1 MLWRYIKAQLMVL
14 LCGGLVGPIF
24 LAVYF
29 ATGQGSL
36 LKWMF
41 YVGLLITAAD
51 ILIAL
56 ALVNFGAKSA
66 AKAAALEQSGVL
78 ALAQITGMGE
88 TGTRIND
95 QPLVKLQLHIAG
107 PGIAPFNAQDRVIA
121 SVTRLGNL
129 TSRKLVVLVN
139 PATQEY
145 QIDWERSALING
157 LVPATFTI
165 AEDNRTYDLSGHT
178 GALLEILQILKANG
192 IGMNNMIDLRSN
204 PAARQQVQAVV
215 RRAAAQQEPAGPVR
229 RRLQAHRHRRSTP
242 PRRCRPANPPPRSG
256 CRNSKRC
263 GRRALSPKRS
273 TPPNERKSSPS
284 CNQPGLKKRCCSGDC
299 PRRGRRCGVLGNGCD

>member
-1 MLWRYIKAQLMVL
+1 MVL

-29 ATGQGSL
+29 ATGQDSI

-51 ILIAL
+51 VLIAL
-56 ALVNFGAKSA
+56 ALANFGAKSA
-66 AKAAALEQSGVL
+66 AKTAALEQTGML

-95 QPLVKLQLHIAG
+95 QPVVKLQLHIEG
-107 PGIAPFNAQDRVIA
+107 PGIAPFDSQDRVIA

-129 TSRKLVVLVN
+129 TNRKLVVLVD
-139 PATQEY
+139 PATQQH

-157 LVPATFTI
+157 LVPATFTV
-165 AEDNRTYDLSGHT
+165 AEDNRTYDLSGQT
-178 GALLEILQILKANG
+178 GALMEILQILKANG

-204 PAARQQVQAVV
+204 PAARQQVQAIV
-215 RRAAAQQEPAGPVR
+215 RRAAAQQAPVR
-229 RRLQAHRHRRSTP
+229 PGPPPTSGTPPPPQYPAMAPEPSTSQRLQELETLRATGAVSEEEYNAKRRQI
-242 PRRCRPANPPPRSG
+242 
-256 CRNSKRC
+256 
-263 GRRALSPKRS
+263 LSD
-273 TPPNERKSSPS
+273 
-284 CNQPGLKKRCCSGDC
+284 L
-299 PRRGRRCGVLGNGCD
+299 

>member
-1 MLWRYIKAQLMVL
+1 MVWRYIKAQLMVL

-29 ATGQGSL
+29 ATGQDSI

-51 ILIAL
+51 VLIAL
-56 ALVNFGAKSA
+56 ALANFGAKSA
-66 AKAAALEQSGVL
+66 AKTAALEQTGVL

-95 QPLVKLQLHIAG
+95 QPVVKLQLHIEG
-107 PGIAPFNAQDRVIA
+107 PGIAPFDSQDRVIA

-129 TSRKLVVLVN
+129 TNRKLVVLVE
-139 PATQEY
+139 PTTQQH

-157 LVPATFTI
+157 LVPATFTV
-165 AEDNRTYDLSGHT
+165 AEDNRTYDLSGQT
-178 GALLEILQILKANG
+178 GALMEILQILKANG

-204 PAARQQVQAVV
+204 PAARQQVQAIV
-215 RRAAAQQEPAGPVR
+215 RRAAAQQAPVR
-229 RRLQAHRHRRSTP
+229 PGPPPTSGTPPPPQYPAMAPEPSTSQRLQELETLRATGAVSDEEYNAKRRQI
-242 PRRCRPANPPPRSG
+242 
-256 CRNSKRC
+256 
-263 GRRALSPKRS
+263 LSD
-273 TPPNERKSSPS
+273 
-284 CNQPGLKKRCCSGDC
+284 L
-299 PRRGRRCGVLGNGCD
+299 

>member
-1 MLWRYIKAQLMVL
+1 MVWRYIKAQLMVL

-29 ATGQGSL
+29 ATGQDSI

-51 ILIAL
+51 VLIAL
-56 ALVNFGAKSA
+56 ALANFGAKSA
-66 AKAAALEQSGVL
+66 AKTAALEQTGVL

-95 QPLVKLQLHIAG
+95 QPVVKLQLHIEG
-107 PGIAPFNAQDRVIA
+107 PGIAPFDSQDRVIA

-129 TSRKLVVLVN
+129 TNRKLVVLVD
-139 PATQEY
+139 PTTQQY

-157 LVPATFTI
+157 LVPATFTV
-165 AEDNRTYDLSGHT
+165 AEDNRTYDLSGQT
-178 GALLEILQILKANG
+178 GALMEILQILKANG

-204 PAARQQVQAVV
+204 PAARQQVQAIV
-215 RRAAAQQEPAGPVR
+215 RRAAAQQAPVR
-229 RRLQAHRHRRSTP
+229 PGPPPTSGTPPPPQYPAMGPEPSTSQRLQELETLRATGAVSEEEYNAKRRQI
-242 PRRCRPANPPPRSG
+242 
-256 CRNSKRC
+256 
-263 GRRALSPKRS
+263 LSD
-273 TPPNERKSSPS
+273 
-284 CNQPGLKKRCCSGDC
+284 L
-299 PRRGRRCGVLGNGCD
+299 